1 MVERKVL
8 LDYINL
14 FSSNDYQKNGK
25 IIYNNFKHK
34 HVKRKLS
41 LDFRLKTI
49 DKARNYLFE
58 EIK

>member
-34 HVKRKLS
+34 HVKRKYKS
-41 LDFRLKTI
+41 
-49 DKARNYLFE
+49 
-58 EIK
+58 